1 MSEEISLREMIET
14 ILKGKWIIITIT
26 VICLLASTILSF
38 FILKPTYET
47 YSLVRLQSAN
57 QNAEMSMT
65 TNIQEFQ
72 ESLRSAS
79 TLNTLIDKNKLDRSQ
94 YTVSTI
100 RDMFKLEVVQTN
112 NKTNNVMKII
122 VKGED
127 PKKTSQMA
135 NMLAFELGIRIE
147 ITDRTKVVV
156 DAQKQLTDLQD
167 QIAVAQAKINEAQN
181 QLKNTPE
188 KQVTVESLSQ
198 NDLLRDLEQE
208 RSNIKVQDAAQMQ
221 MRSEVINP
229 LYSELQSRIAETTIE
244 LNTLKAAAKNFED
257 RISKNLER
265 ISELESKSMDDKLD
279 INKSIRIMD
288 DTNAIFINPSLEP
301 ERPVGPQKLLNMMIG
316 LVVGI
321 ILSTSIVLIRH
332 YWRNGSTAVTS
343 NSGIPQ

>member
-1 MSEEISLREMIET
+1 
-14 ILKGKWIIITIT
+14 
-26 VICLLASTILSF
+26 
-38 FILKPTYET
+38 
-47 YSLVRLQSAN
+47 
-57 QNAEMSMT
+57 
-65 TNIQEFQ
+65 
-72 ESLRSAS
+72 
-79 TLNTLIDKNKLDRSQ
+79 
-94 YTVSTI
+94 
-100 RDMFKLEVVQTN
+100 
-112 NKTNNVMKII
+112 
-122 VKGED
+122 
-127 PKKTSQMA
+127 
-135 NMLAFELGIRIE
+135 
-147 ITDRTKVVV
+147 
-156 DAQKQLTDLQD
+156 
-167 QIAVAQAKINEAQN
+167 
-181 QLKNTPE
+181 
-188 KQVTVESLSQ
+188 
-198 NDLLRDLEQE
+198 LRDLEQE